1 MLTMITIFQA
11 RFHTPTYFLIDK
23 APTFDHCAKALGLVL
38 FDTKAHKQPSWAEHE
53 FSIELR
59 KYFANNN

>member
-38 FDTKAHKQPSWAEHE
+38 FDTKAHKQPS
-53 FSIELR
+53 
-59 KYFANNN
+59 